1 MLTRYAFTQ
10 EMPSKANVKRF
21 KFFRKW
27 QNVFFFFSDYE
38 KAIELFEKTQEKVG
52 AIILKKETLVELLS
66 LLLEL
71 TTNK

>member
-1 MLTRYAFTQ
+1 MFL
-10 EMPSKANVKRF
+10 
-21 KFFRKW
+21 
-27 QNVFFFFSDYE
+27 FFFSDYE

>member
-1 MLTRYAFTQ
+1 MTKCF
-10 EMPSKANVKRF
+10 
-21 KFFRKW
+21 
-27 QNVFFFFSDYE
+27 FFFFSDYE

-71 TTNK
+71 NNQQVALWTSCAFFL